1 MYINEDNI
9 LKEARELIHSN
20 EDTQHIPLD
29 KYQKLVDEYETLLS
43 EIKFITKISDRLQN
57 KLNSINENLL
67 EQTVQLESAQK
78 LIMKQNEELKTS
90 KENLEAK
97 VIDRTKELQQAN
109 NDLQITN
116 RELDTFV
123 YRASHDIKGPIM
135 TMLGLCNVAEMEAIQ
150 EMSKKYFT
158 MLADV
163 ARQLQSKLQRLLTIN
178 NLKKLTVKSQEFKL
192 KDIFENSVSTISQ
205 FKNRDFIDI
214 TLKYP
219 ENTTIISDL
228 EVYQIL
234 FDNLM
239 EYAVKNITIRESQTP
254 FIRMNAKL
262 DIDLQVFLVYN
273 GNKIPENINSEI
285 FKMFY
290 RTNNNP
296 DLTGMELYTASL
308 AAEKLGGKVEL
319 LSSNRNETMFSIFLP
334 KVTISQEQEE
344 NEKA

>member
-9 LKEARELIHSN
+9 LKEARELINSN
-20 EDTQHIPLD
+20 NDSQQIPLN
-29 KYQKLVDEYETLLS
+29 KYQKIVDEYETLLS

-67 EQTVQLESAQK
+67 EQTIQLESAQK
-78 LIMKQNEELKTS
+78 LIMKQNEELKAA
-90 KENLEAK
+90 KENLEGK

-109 NDLQITN
+109 QDLQITN

-150 EMSKKYFT
+150 EMSKQYFK

-178 NLKKLTVKSQEFKL
+178 NLKKLTIKSQEFNL
-192 KDIFENSVSTISQ
+192 ETVFNNSITTVSQ
-205 FKNRDFIDI
+205 FKNIDFIDI
-214 TLKYP
+214 SLKYP
-219 ENTTIISDL
+219 EDKIISSDL
-228 EVYQIL
+228 EVFQIL
-234 FDNLM
+234 FDNLL
-239 EYAVKNITIRESQTP
+239 EYAVKNISGREREAP
-254 FIRMNAKL
+254 FIRMSAKL
-262 DIDLQVFLVYN
+262 EKNLQVFMVYN

-285 FKMFY
+285 FRMFY

-296 DLTGMELYTASL
+296 DLTGMELYTANL
-308 AAEKLGGKVEL
+308 AAEK
-319 LSSNRNETMFSIFLP
+319 
-334 KVTISQEQEE
+334 
-344 NEKA
+344 